1 MRHHAERLCSRLDAA
16 RAHSAKADIQAS
28 LYKWYRRGTGAQRQ
42 AGAGGGLPLCD
53 RTGGLFGWWD
63 MGGGQVDAEALPQRM
78 PGAGHLMA
86 PGALMRI
93 HCASAAFWRIFG
105 RLRGRPAFFNPAAP

>member
-1 MRHHAERLCSRLDAA
+1 
-16 RAHSAKADIQAS
+16 
-28 LYKWYRRGTGAQRQ
+28 
-42 AGAGGGLPLCD
+42 
-53 RTGGLFGWWD
+53 
-63 MGGGQVDAEALPQRM
+63 VDAEALPQRM